1 MSDKVKKQHYVP
13 QVYLR
18 YFATPETASHE
29 DDKKRIHAYMKEE
42 GEQLDNQP
50 VSGVAAENYFYDM
63 PFDDAQVVEKWL
75 GKDVEGRVGPI
86 LKKLV
91 ETQSVDA
98 LSYSELHDL
107 AFFLSVQHH
116 CTRKFRSLQS
126 ESTRNLLDAAKN
138 HPQHFEDFIKENS
151 QYTVPDVEAMLSK
164 EHIELA
170 TRRLEA
176 LQLPPDQRAARM
188 AELDTEL
195 ERLNQITDEIKRDM
209 ENYKQGKPSDELME
223 MLKHNAENPSVAQ
236 ARSLK
241 MSVPKLAQRLTN
253 MEWSIQ
259 KYRQDDFRLTSDSP
273 LLLIPLGFPAS
284 EDDWGAL
291 ELFHLTS
298 LGEVH
303 FYTDELV
310 EDHPPMMFVFPL
322 TPHLDLFISPDRDGF
337 IGKALLGENA
347 ESWNEAQV
355 MQARR
360 FVFSAHRD
368 FSVVSKAVELYLGHK
383 QMVEELIPARM
394 QAEPR
399 LNKKQPRDKRWV
411 VPGDVNN

>member
-1 MSDKVKKQHYVP
+1 MSAKVKKQHYVP

-18 YFATPETASHE
+18 YFATPETANHE
-29 DDKKRIHAYMKEE
+29 NDEKRVHAYMKEE
-42 GEQLDNQP
+42 GRQLDKQLI
-50 VSGVAAENYFYDM
+50 SGVAAENYFYDM

-75 GKDVEGRVGPI
+75 GKDVEGLVGPI
-86 LKKLV
+86 LKKIV

-98 LSYSELHDL
+98 LSYSELHGL

-116 CTRKFRSLQS
+116 RTRKFRGLQS
-126 ESTRNLLDAAKN
+126 ESTRSLLAAAKN

-151 QYTVPDVEAMLSK
+151 QYTVPNTEAILSEK
-164 EHIELA
+164 RIELA

-176 LQLPPDQRAARM
+176 LQLPSDQQAARV
-188 AELDTEL
+188 AELDAEL
-195 ERLNQITDEIKRDM
+195 EQFNQVADKIMLDM
-209 ENYKQGKPSDELME
+209 ESYKRGKPSDELME
-223 MLKHNAENPSVAQ
+223 MLEYNAENPSVEQ
-236 ARSLK
+236 ARSLQ
-241 MSVPKLAQRLTN
+241 MSVPKLAQRLIN
-253 MEWSIQ
+253 MDWSVQ

-273 LLLIPLGFPAS
+273 LLLIPLGFPSS
-284 EDDWGAL
+284 EDDWNAL
-291 ELFHLTS
+291 ELFHLTL

-347 ESWNEAQV
+347 ENWNEVQV
-355 MQARR
+355 MQAHR
-360 FVFSAHRD
+360 FVFSAHKD
-368 FSVVSKAVELYLGHK
+368 FSTVPKAVELYLGHK

-394 QAEPR
+394 QAEPH